1 MFAILKDNKA
11 PEFQFD
17 LAGSTGD
24 YDTALEIA
32 DRVNNS
38 ELKNLNK
45 TAGKVGGNREDVWI
59 VDREDLKGYDL
70 TKK

>member
-1 MFAILKDNKA
+1 MFAILKDNKKKDF
-11 PEFQFD
+11 EFD

-32 DRVNNS
+32 DLVNNS

-45 TAGKVGGNREDVWI
+45 DAGKVGGNREDVWI
-59 VDREDLKGYDL
+59 VDREDLKGFDL
-70 TKK
+70 TK

>member
-1 MFAILKDNKA
+1 MFAILKDNKKKDF
-11 PEFQFD
+11 EFD
-17 LAGSTGD
+17 LAGSTAD

-45 TAGKVGGNREDVWI
+45 VAGKVGGNREDVWI
-59 VDREDLKGYDL
+59 VDRKDLEGFDL
-70 TKK
+70 TK